1 MQQSSSSRWCHYL
14 ENLHEVLE
22 EGIAWKK
29 NAKLRIHM
37 STYVEEYKDGWDQP
51 SYKGMSVSIW
61 DKKLSHG
68 IAG

>member
-1 MQQSSSSRWCHYL
+1 MK
-14 ENLHEVLE
+14 
-22 EGIAWKK
+22 KK